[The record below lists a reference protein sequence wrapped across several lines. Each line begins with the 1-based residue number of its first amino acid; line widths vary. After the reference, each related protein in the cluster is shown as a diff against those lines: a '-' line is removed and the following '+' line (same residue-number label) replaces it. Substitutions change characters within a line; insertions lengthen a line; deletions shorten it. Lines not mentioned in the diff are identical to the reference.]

1 MHRSENRILTTHAG
15 SLPRTDQLIEANR
28 ARTGGQDYDQLL
40 TESVV
45 DVVQRQKNLGIDVV
59 NDGEYGHAMS
69 EDTDYGAWW
78 HYIFDRLDGLGP
90 GSVDLWNQPAVRSE
104 PGHVRLTSFG
114 DRRDRQRFQDA
125 YTDPSSGIS
134 TGNQPPFP
142 EFVGPIRYV
151 GQEAV
156 ARDIANLKRAL

>member
-45 DVVQRQKNLGIDVV
+45 DVVQRQKDLGIDVV

-69 EDTDYGAWW
+69 EDTDYLSLI
-78 HYIFDRLDGLGP
+78 HI
-90 GSVDLWNQPAVRSE
+90 
-104 PGHVRLTSFG
+104 
-114 DRRDRQRFQDA
+114 
-125 YTDPSSGIS
+125 
-134 TGNQPPFP
+134 
-142 EFVGPIRYV
+142 
-151 GQEAV
+151 
-156 ARDIANLKRAL
+156 